1 MKGRDVSLSEAIV
14 QACGAL
20 EQRLLPGIRRQR
32 ARAVE
37 EAEGDLPAVTE
48 TELVGADVFYRIL
61 SALQSGDLD
70 AYVDPDGGRAVIP
83 ATFWRTGVLRSFS
96 SPELL
101 LFVSSDRTL
110 EQWAVRT
117 GAPAPTRLRDDV
129 PRVRQKDLSNFLNL
143 QKKQLG
149 IHAPAMQHRLM
160 KEELIRLARSKAGE
174 RRWTREEL
182 QAHLKRFVVDDVSL
196 NRVRQ
201 VIEAAR
207 KEEDRVAAM
216 FVAGRPKKKPAA
228 DSGTG

>member
-14 QACGAL
+14 KARGAL
-20 EQRLLPGIRRQR
+20 EERLLPGIRRHRVR
-32 ARAVE
+32 ALE

-70 AYVDPDGGRAVIP
+70 AYVDPDGKRAAIP
-83 ATFWRTGVLRSFS
+83 ATFWRTGVLRSLS

-101 LFVSSDRTL
+101 LFLSSDRTL

-117 GAPAPTRLRDDV
+117 GAPVPARRDDV
-129 PRVRQKDLSNFLNL
+129 PHLLQKDLSNFLNL
-143 QKKQLG
+143 QRRELG
-149 IHAPAMQHRLM
+149 IHEPGLQHNLM
-160 KEELIRLARSKAGE
+160 KDELIRLARSEAGE

-182 QAHLKRFVVDDVSL
+182 QAHLERFLVDDVSL

-201 VIEAAR
+201 VIKAGR
-207 KEEDRVAAM
+207 KEEPRVAAM
-216 FVAGRPKKKPAA
+216 FVAGRPRKKPAA
-228 DSGTG
+228 DSEIG